1 MKSIIILTSLLAFL
15 ISCNSTKIASSWK
28 EPDKQVDFEKLNKI
42 LVVAMLKNENSRHLA
57 ETEMLK
63 FLDGKGFASFDYL
76 KGSFDKSNEEALRN
90 KIKKDGFDGAITMR
104 LLDVE
109 RERTYTLSYIG
120 PNGWNPITF
129 QNYYY
134 RNWPSNQGP
143 GYFLTTKT
151 FVVEIAIFSIIE
163 DKIIWT
169 SETQTI
175 NPGGV
180 DQMTKEISK
189 VLYKR
194 MVKEGFL
201 KRKG

>member
-1 MKSIIILTSLLAFL
+1 MRKVIIFTVLLLF
-15 ISCNSTKIASSWK
+15 IFSCKSTKIASSWK
-28 EPDKQVDFEKLNKI
+28 EPGKQVDLKKLNKI
-42 LVVAMLKNENSRHLA
+42 LVVAILKNENSRHQA
-57 ETEMLK
+57 ESEMVGFLK
-63 FLDGKGFASFDYL
+63 GKGIASYDYL
-76 KGSFDKSNEEALRN
+76 KENSDKSNEEALRE

-120 PNGWNPITF
+120 PNGWNPISF
-129 QNYYY
+129 PNYYY

-169 SETQTI
+169 SETRTV
-175 NPGGV
+175 NPDGV
-180 DQMTKEISK
+180 DNMTKEISR
-189 VLYKR
+189 VLYKK

-201 KRKG
+201 KR

>member
-1 MKSIIILTSLLAFL
+1 MNKVILLATL
-15 ISCNSTKIASSWK
+15 LALMISCNSTKIASSWK
-28 EPDKQVDFEKLNKI
+28 EPDKQVDLDKLNKI
-42 LVVAMLKNENSRHLA
+42 LVVALLKNENSRHLA
-57 ETEMLK
+57 ETEMVK

-76 KGSFDKSNEEALRN
+76 KANFNKSDENALRE

-104 LLDVE
+104 LIDVE
-109 RERTYTLSYIG
+109 RERNYTLSNIG
-120 PNGWNPITF
+120 PNRWNPISF
-129 QNYYY
+129 PNYYY
-134 RNWPSNQGP
+134 RNWPGNQAD

-169 SETQTI
+169 SETKTI
-175 NPGGV
+175 NPAGV
-180 DQMTKEISK
+180 EQMTKEISK